1 VNGVTQQ
8 TTGQINLGPL
18 ANHGGHT
25 QTMALM
31 LPSSAID
38 FGDTAACAAAPVSN
52 LDQRGLAR
60 PYDGDA
66 NGSINCD
73 VGAFEYCPDA
83 DADLRCT
90 PFDNCPNWANA
101 AQNLPIWPVPAN
113 DPDCDGW
120 NNAREIHVGTDPTK
134 HCNDNTGVNN
144 EPDAW
149 PGDFNDDRIT
159 NLPDVISF
167 GPTFNK
173 LPNDDGYNQRYDLNM
188 TNQVL
193 LSDVVTLGPFFNRM
207 CS

>member
-1 VNGVTQQ
+1 VDLDSDT
-8 TTGQINLGPL
+8 ICD
-18 ANHGGHT
+18 
-25 QTMALM
+25 
-31 LPSSAID
+31 S
-38 FGDTAACAAAPVSN
+38 GDNCPGLSN
-52 LDQRGLAR
+52 TNQADA
-60 PYDGDA
+60 DGDA
-66 NGSINCD
+66 DG
-73 VGAFEYCPDA
+73 DA
-83 DADLRCT
+83 C
-90 PFDNCPNWANA
+90 DNCPNWANP
-101 AQNLPIWPVPAN
+101 AQNLPGWTVPAN

-149 PGDFNDDRIT
+149 PGDFNDNQIT

-173 LPNDDGYNQRYDLNM
+173 LPNDVGYNQRYDLNM

-193 LSDVVTLGPFFNRM
+193 LSDVVTLGPFFNKL